1 MSYLAMKA
9 PLIDPAASNS
19 ALLMTRDEQ
28 WSALETGFSTIEKI
42 VDLER
47 MTLDAGRS

>member
-1 MSYLAMKA
+1 MSYLAMKT
-9 PLIDPAASNS
+9 PLLTRQPPIRHW
-19 ALLMTRDEQ
+19 MTRDEQ
-28 WSALETGFSTIEKI
+28 WSALETGFSTVEKI